1 MRIDG
6 PSNIHGLPPSLEG
19 ASFNQIYTNAQIQ
32 KAIKGGN
39 PTDIA
44 GIGMA
49 LGVILTSIN
58 ASLAESMANSAQAL
72 SAAILTGK
80 PTQGDAAALLQDF
93 AQASK
98 QCGNTPTPS
107 YSDTVQSLQEFA
119 ISYPNLPQ
127 ISNILNIYKSIS

>member
-19 ASFNQIYTNAQIQ
+19 ASFNQIYNNPQIQ

-58 ASLAESMANSAQAL
+58 ASLGESMANSAQAL
-72 SAAILTGK
+72 SAAILTGN
-80 PTQGDAAALLQDF
+80 PTQADISALLADF
-93 AQASK
+93 KNAS
-98 QCGNTPTPS
+98 QSCGNFLS
-107 YSDTVQSLQEFA
+107 
-119 ISYPNLPQ
+119 
-127 ISNILNIYKSIS
+127 